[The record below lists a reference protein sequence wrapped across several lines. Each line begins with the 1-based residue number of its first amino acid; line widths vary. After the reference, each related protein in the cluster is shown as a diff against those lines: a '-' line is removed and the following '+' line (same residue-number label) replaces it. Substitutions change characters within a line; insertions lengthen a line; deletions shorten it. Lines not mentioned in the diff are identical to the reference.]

1 MEVKMAKAQEKA
13 KRIRRNFGTIIMDK
27 LEAYTQK
34 FDQSAELTEILR
46 AIEDQLNALEQLKKK
61 ASNKKKKF
69 RVLNKFTKEELK
81 SYIKS
86 L

>member
-1 MEVKMAKAQEKA
+1 MEVKMTQKQEKA

-61 ASNKKKKF
+61 SNSNKKKF
-69 RVLNKFTKEELK
+69 RVLNKFSKEELK
-81 SYIKS
+81 AYIKS

>member
-1 MEVKMAKAQEKA
+1 MAKATVKA

-27 LEAYTQK
+27 IAVYTAK
-34 FDQSAELTEILR
+34 FEQSAELTAILKN
-46 AIEDQLNALEQLKKK
+46 IEDQLDSLEQLKKK
-61 ASNKKKKF
+61 SSNNKKKF

>member
-1 MEVKMAKAQEKA
+1 MAKTTVKA

-27 LEAYTQK
+27 ISVYTAK
-34 FDQSAELTEILR
+34 FDQSAELTAILKN
-46 AIEDQLNALEQLKKK
+46 IEDQLDSLEQLKKK
-61 ASNKKKKF
+61 ASSNKKKF

>member
-1 MEVKMAKAQEKA
+1 MAKTQEKA

-27 LEAYTQK
+27 ISVYTAK
-34 FDQSAELTEILR
+34 FDQSAELTEILKN
-46 AIEDQLNALEQLKKK
+46 IEDQLDSLEQLKKK
-61 ASNKKKKF
+61 ASNNKKKF

-81 SYIKS
+81 SYIKG

>member
-1 MEVKMAKAQEKA
+1 MAKAQEKA

-27 LEAYTQK
+27 ISVYTAK
-34 FDQSAELTEILR
+34 FEQSAELTEILR
-46 AIEDQLNALEQLKKK
+46 AIEDQLESLEQLKKK

>member
-1 MEVKMAKAQEKA
+1 MAKAQEKA

-61 ASNKKKKF
+61 SNSNKKKF